1 MPSEYNIQDL
11 PPANSFCSTHNNG
24 KSLKKWRFT
33 DSKAFPVDWRATCD
47 LFRET
52 ELNVRI
58 SKRQQPMKCSEQKCS
73 KQSHI
78 DGLPHSPFFFSGKI
92 NSFIYYC
99 AAVWNILEFQSS
111 IFPNSPFRGWDSI
124 SLPKSNP
131 LSFIYKS
138 SYLLETQYPFL
149 FILHPTSKRPWRSEK
164 LNVSSGSL
172 LSWKQFLQVSYLKT
186 FLFGRVFLCVFLC
199 LGTSVECMWDVGIWG
214 WWNKL
219 VEVILTKSARCPCK
233 RELSLAIWASFW
245 KDKLYN

>member
-58 SKRQQPMKCSEQKCS
+58 SKRQQPMKCSEQKCI

-131 LSFIYKS
+131 LSFIYINNLTLLKPNIPSSS
-138 SYLLETQYPFL
+138 SYILRPIGLEGQRSWTWVVAPCFHESNL
-149 FILHPTSKRPWRSEK
+149 SKCHTSNLVGLAAFFVCFWCVGNFCGVHVRCGNLGWNSM
-164 LNVSSGSL
+164 V
-172 LSWKQFLQVSYLKT
+172 KQFS
-186 FLFGRVFLCVFLC
+186 
-199 LGTSVECMWDVGIWG
+199 WG
-214 WWNKL
+214 HL
-219 VEVILTKSARCPCK
+219 
-233 RELSLAIWASFW
+233 
-245 KDKLYN
+245 D